1 MRSVFVE
8 SYPVRFGEIDHAGV
22 MYYPAIFHRI
32 HQAFEDFWP
41 AMLGKSYS
49 QILDGDGI
57 GFPLVHVEAS
67 FRRPFRFGEDIQVVI
82 RVREVRER
90 SLLFDVEL
98 RGGES
103 HELRA
108 SAQLKTAVIAM
119 DGFRGAALPSAYR
132 EVLTA
137 LVPQGPET

>member
-1 MRSVFVE
+1 MNSVFVQ

-67 FRRPFRFGEDIQVVI
+67 FRRPFRFGEAIQVVI
-82 RVREVRER
+82 RVREVRDR

-98 RGGES
+98 RGGADN
-103 HELRA
+103 ELRA
-108 SAQLKTAVIAM
+108 SAHLKTAVIAM
-119 DGFRGAALPSAYR
+119 DGFRGATLPSTYR
-132 EVLTA
+132 EALTE
-137 LVPQGPET
+137 LVPQDPEN